1 MFNQQ
6 RGLTL
11 VELLV
16 AISVLA
22 IVAVL
27 GWRGLDGIVRA
38 RITLTSDLEQ
48 TRGMQLTFAQLQS
61 DCMHLA
67 SPTILLNHPAVQA
80 KPEQLN
86 LVRTVFSED
95 QPLRLQVISYQVKEG
110 TLTRRET
117 ASTRD
122 LIELDTMWQSAISN
136 TDASSVV
143 TLQSGVSAMAMRLW
157 FVGSNGWSVP
167 FIASTTTQ
175 VSPAIA
181 PVTPTGLE
189 VSLQLQG
196 QQTSLLKVFLL
207 GAL

>member
-48 TRGMQLTFAQLQS
+48 TRGMQLIFAQLQS
-61 DCMHLA
+61 DCLHLA
-67 SPTILLNHPAVQA
+67 SPTILLNRPSILA
-80 KPEQLN
+80 KPAQLN
-86 LVRTVFSED
+86 LVRTVFADS
-95 QPLRLQVISYQVKEG
+95 QPSRLQVVSYQVKEG
-110 TLTRRET
+110 VLIRRESV
-117 ASTRD
+117 ATRD
-122 LIELDTMWQSAISN
+122 LVELDTMWQSAISN
-136 TDASSVV
+136 TDVAPIVA
-143 TLQSGVSAMAMRLW
+143 LQSGVSAMTMRFW
-157 FVGSNGWSVP
+157 FAGSNGWSVP
-167 FIASTTTQ
+167 FTASPTTQ
-175 VSPAIA
+175 VTPVIA
-181 PVTPTGLE
+181 PIAPTGLE
-189 VSLQLQG
+189 VALQLQG